1 VLVKSSYS
9 RAASVFD
16 CEAGRATM
24 TEIWTKWE
32 NRVINGV
39 FPLRRFLGTSNHSV
53 VFFTEYR
60 AKNFP
65 NASIKLVPADTA
77 HDATQ
82 LSHWRFISGL
92 SHPHLLRLFE
102 AGRCQLGGHNFLFV
116 VTEYAEQTLAEVL
129 PNRALTLDEV
139 REMLLPTLD
148 ALTFLHRKNLV
159 HGQLKPPNFLV
170 VDDRLK
176 LASDTIRPA
185 GESRAGSKPSQ
196 YDPPEARGGIT
207 SAAGDVWGLGVTLVE
222 ALSQKPPVWSDER
235 CDSVSLPDHLP
246 CEAVIRRCLSRNPA
260 QRPTL
265 ADLAAQIARAPPA
278 SAVSIAPPEVPVA
291 AEQAIPQRQPAKMNL
306 FIATAAAALT
316 MVAAIWAAVNLFGSR
331 RSEQTLPTSSQ
342 TTPRHAPAPAA
353 ALQNPVTSASVSAPT
368 GPLEKAA
375 APSAIHE
382 EIPSVPRRARE
393 AIRGHIKVTVRVTVD
408 RSGYVVAET
417 VDVPGSSRYF
427 ARLAAEAA
435 VKWKFAPADGPA
447 LRKWLLHFEFSRGA
461 ITAHAAGPRS

>member
-1 VLVKSSYS
+1 
-9 RAASVFD
+9 
-16 CEAGRATM
+16 M

-32 NRVINGV
+32 SRVINGV

-53 VFFTEYR
+53 VFLTEYK

-65 NASIKLVPADTA
+65 NAAIKLVPADPA
-77 HDATQ
+77 LDEAQ

-92 SHPHLLRLFE
+92 SHPHLLRLFD
-102 AGRCQLGGHNFLFV
+102 AGRCQIGGHNFLFV

-176 LASDTIRPA
+176 LASDTIHPA
-185 GESRAGSKPSQ
+185 GESRARITKPSL

-222 ALSQKPPVWSDER
+222 ALSQEPPVWSDER
-235 CDSVSLPDHLP
+235 YDSVSLPDHLP
-246 CEAVIRRCLSRNPA
+246 YENVIRRCLSRNPA
-260 QRPTL
+260 HRPTL
-265 ADLAAQIARAPPA
+265 VDLAAQITRAPPA
-278 SAVSIAPPEVPVA
+278 SAVSIAPPEVQVA

-331 RSEQTLPTSSQ
+331 RNSEQTLPTSSQ
-342 TTPRHAPAPAA
+342 TASRHAPVPEA
-353 ALQNPVTSASVSAPT
+353 ALQNPVTSASASAPT

-375 APSAIHE
+375 APSVIHE
-382 EIPSVPRRARE
+382 EIPNVPRRARE
-393 AIRGHIKVTVRVTVD
+393 AIRGRIKVTVRVTVD
-408 RSGYVVAET
+408 RSGNVVAET
-417 VDVPGSSRYF
+417 VDVPGSSKYF

-447 LRKWLLHFEFSRGA
+447 LRKWLLHFEFSRGG